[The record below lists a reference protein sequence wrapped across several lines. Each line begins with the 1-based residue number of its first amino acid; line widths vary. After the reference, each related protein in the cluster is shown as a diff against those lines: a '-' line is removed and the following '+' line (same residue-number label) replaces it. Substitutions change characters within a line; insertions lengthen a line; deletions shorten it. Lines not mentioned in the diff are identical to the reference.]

1 MIAPDKI
8 AHFLAGAAIAGLAVA
23 YGASPAVGFQVAIL
37 AAVLKEAY
45 DLTGRGTPEVLDAL
59 ATIIG
64 GALVLPLMLME
75 A

>member
-23 YGASPAVGFQVAIL
+23 YGASPALAIAASVF
-37 AAVLKEAY
+37 AAVAKEIHDA
-45 DLTGRGTPEVLDAL
+45 TGRGTPEVLDAL
-59 ATIIG
+59 ATILG